1 MKTLRSFQ
9 DPRLERATLG
19 RKRVR
24 VHRVTGIQVHES
36 VEYKILQLKKELGEQ
51 PVSVKYQYKLFG
63 EWYDTSFKDFC
74 AYKDAGVQVRI
85 V

>member
-9 DPRLERATLG
+9 DPRLERAALG

-24 VHRVTGIQVHES
+24 VHRVTGIPVHES
-36 VEYKILQLKKELGEQ
+36 VEYKILQLKKELGKQ